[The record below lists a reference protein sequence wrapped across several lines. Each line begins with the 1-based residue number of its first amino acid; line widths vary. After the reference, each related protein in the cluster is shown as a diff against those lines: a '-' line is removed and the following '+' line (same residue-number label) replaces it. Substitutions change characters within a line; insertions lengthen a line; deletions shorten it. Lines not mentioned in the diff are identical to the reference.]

1 MFKTTMAL
9 TFCLVSTFANAQSQ
23 PPVTIQKKV
32 VCSSISDVVRM
43 IMNEPYTELPIW
55 NGLDSDKKARY
66 SLFHNQK
73 TNTFTIIEFNDKVA
87 CILGEGIESQI
98 EIRR

>member
-9 TFCLVSTFANAQSQ
+9 TFCLVSTFANAQNN
-23 PPVTIQKKV
+23 VITLQKKI
-32 VCSSISDVVRM
+32 VCSSINDVVRVL
-43 IMNEPYTELPIW
+43 MNEPSKELPIW